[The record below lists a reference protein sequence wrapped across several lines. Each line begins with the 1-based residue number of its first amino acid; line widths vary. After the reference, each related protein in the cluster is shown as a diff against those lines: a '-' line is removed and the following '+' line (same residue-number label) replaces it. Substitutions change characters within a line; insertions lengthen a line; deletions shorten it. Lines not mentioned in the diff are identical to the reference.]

1 MHPSRIR
8 ARISKV
14 WTVSRSARKFCCTIH
29 FSGNLNGSTC
39 STRIFYGPRGIVR
52 QRGYG
57 PILFSRSASAPSN
70 LYGTKVAM
78 RQSPCTGNQPLAQWR
93 LRTKHLLLHEK
104 PIVDR
109 RLATTVTKSR
119 VEVLKLRPHANDG
132 QHLNVRERKVKRDK
146 KNATEQTPPAK
157 LEKLNRLVEAVCGIY
172 ARVARRLGV
181 HRSFVSRVAKGER
194 RSEPVE
200 RALMAEYERMD
211 ER

>member
-1 MHPSRIR
+1 MKSLRRRSGPTTIRRFVLVKLVEASSTREYGSKAMHPSRIR

-39 STRIFYGPRGIVR
+39 STRIFHGPRGIVR

-78 RQSPCTGNQPLAQWR
+78 RQSPCTGHQPLAQWR
-93 LRTKHLLLHEK
+93 LRTRHLLLHER

-119 VEVLKLRPHANDG
+119 VEVWKLRPHANDG
-132 QHLNVRERKVKRDK
+132 QHLNVREK
-146 KNATEQTPPAK
+146 K
-157 LEKLNRLVEAVCGIY
+157 
-172 ARVARRLGV
+172 
-181 HRSFVSRVAKGER
+181 
-194 RSEPVE
+194 SET
-200 RALMAEYERMD
+200 R
-211 ER
+211 